1 MTVPKKLVFDAGVVK
16 AQCEERRVNLRG
28 VCILD
33 WIRYTVQASAVV
45 LPIPFAHVPTL
56 FGADRYHPFWLADI
70 ARLLE
75 SMRDESGEE
84 AAAIEKAF
92 YVANEVCDALGPR
105 FRLGAL
111 AKGHDFYKHRIPLV
125 LNDEEVGAVMCW
137 SSSDGYRQRGQR
149 DTINV
154 NLHGAACT
162 FGDYGWEKRIYH
174 MGKRYFAVLTTV
186 HLAVDFFD
194 GIPGGMERVHAD
206 YLSGV
211 WDHLGKRPK
220 IGDINWLQ
228 GHSRSLYFGAK
239 NCGKQTNI
247 YEKGDQLYGA
257 DEARERGIKWTRAE
271 LRLGNK
277 LRILD
282 WDILL
287 RPSDFFA
294 GASEAHHAYLLMA
307 VDQAGEIADVSPQN
321 LPCNRPDALMQV
333 EAEAARVVR
342 WVRQTA
348 GASLATLFNY
358 LSDADLGS
366 VIEEAGVPRRL
377 KRFSPAQLKVA
388 FEDLT
393 FPGLMPVVSPA

>member
-1 MTVPKKLVFDAGVVK
+1 MTVPKRLVVDAGVVK
-16 AQCEERRVNLRG
+16 VRCDQRRVDVQG
-28 VCILD
+28 VCYLD
-33 WIRYTVQASAVV
+33 WCRFTIDRSAVE
-45 LPIPFAHVPTL
+45 LPIPFAHVPSL
-56 FGADRYHPFWLADI
+56 WSADRYHPFWLGDI

-84 AAAIEKAF
+84 ALAIEQAF

-105 FRLGAL
+105 FKIGAL
-111 AKGHDFYKHRIPLV
+111 AKGHDFYKHRLPII

-137 SSSDGYRQRGQR
+137 SSSNGYRQRGQR

-154 NLHGAACT
+154 NLHGSACT
-162 FGDYGWEKRIYH
+162 FADRGWEKRIYQ

-186 HLAVDFFD
+186 HLAVDFFE
-194 GIPGGMERVHAD
+194 GIPGGMERVYAD

-228 GHSRSLYFGAK
+228 GHSRSLYFGSKEA
-239 NCGKQTNI
+239 GKQTNW

-257 DEARERGIKWTRAE
+257 DEARERRIRWIRGE

-277 LRILD
+277 LRVLD

-287 RPSDFFA
+287 RPADFYA
-294 GASEAHHAYLLMA
+294 GASAAHHQYLLMA
-307 VDQAGEIADVSPQN
+307 IDQAGEIPSVSPQN
-321 LPCNRPDALMQV
+321 LPCNRPDAPMHV
-333 EAEAARVVR
+333 VAEAARVVR

-348 GASLATLFNY
+348 GASLATLFRF
-358 LSDADLGS
+358 LSDSDLAA
-366 VIEEAGVPRRL
+366 VIDEGGIPRRL
-377 KRFSPAQLKVA
+377 KRFSPSQLTSA
-388 FEDLT
+388 FTGLAI
-393 FPGLMPVVSPA
+393 PGLMPVV